1 MASVSDT
8 KESQS
13 TLVIRAGLCIDGEAF
28 GRFGRVLRRLLVGLV
43 DQAVS
48 VRLLSCDPHVET
60 LTLGP
65 VQTLVHKRIVW
76 PVAGR
81 RIEQLLDPLSQK
93 PPTVMHAVSS
103 ATYRVAGALAKAF
116 DTDLVFQV
124 TSLKDCNAIGN
135 FAGPR
140 VGRFIAFSQPLATV
154 LEEQLK
160 IPAERI
166 DLVRPGVL
174 ASQRIACFADP
185 QRVPSILCLSP
196 LERGSGVDELIK
208 AVDLLRKRDHTF
220 MLFLLGTGLQEPALR
235 RMIRGRKLFPCVTLA
250 HPAGGVAQAFHSAD
264 IFVRPSVDSA
274 FNDDGLLAMAA
285 GMAVVTSP
293 NSICDH
299 FRNGETAVVCEKPKA
314 ELLAGAIGQLLS
326 DKAGARRLATT
337 AVEYVRAHHP
347 VSRMAERTAEGY
359 RTLALARA
367 TFALKE

>member
-8 KESQS
+8 TESQS
-13 TLVIRAGLCIDGEAF
+13 TLVIRAGLCIDREAF
-28 GRFGRVLRRLLVGLV
+28 DRFGRVLRRLLVGLV

-65 VQTLVHKRIVW
+65 VQTLVHKRVVW
-76 PVAGR
+76 PVVGR
-81 RIEQLLDPLSQK
+81 RIDQLLDALSQK

-103 ATYRVAGALAKAF
+103 ATYRVAGAVADAF

-124 TSLKDCNAIGN
+124 TSLKDCDAIGN

-160 IPAERI
+160 ISTERI

-185 QRVPSILCLSP
+185 QRVPAILCMSP
-196 LERGSGVDELIK
+196 LERGSGVDELIE
-208 AVDLLRKRDHTF
+208 AVDVLRRRDHTF
-220 MLFLLGTGLQEPALR
+220 MLFLLGTGRQEPALR
-235 RMIRGRKLFPCVTLA
+235 RMIHGRALSPCVTLA
-250 HPAGGVAQAFHSAD
+250 HPTGGVAQAFHSAD
-264 IFVRPSVDSA
+264 IFVRPTVDSA

-285 GMAVVTSP
+285 GMAVVTAP

-299 FRNGETAVVCEKPKA
+299 FRSGETALVCEKPKA
-314 ELLAGAIGQLLS
+314 EPLAAALGQLLS

-337 AVEYVRAHHP
+337 AMEYVRANHA

-359 RTLALARA
+359 HTLALARA
-367 TFALKE
+367 TFSLKE